1 MKQSESTVTYQI
13 IKDENMLVA
22 VKDKLEEA
30 VDAAIKYSN
39 TCSSLFTIRAVKIET
54 NDLSVYQLGKIKY

>member
-1 MKQSESTVTYQI
+1 MKQSTITYQI

-22 VKDKLEEA
+22 VKEKLEEA
-30 VDAAIKYSN
+30 VDVAIKYSN
-39 TCSSLFTIRAVKIET
+39 LCSSLFTIREVKIET